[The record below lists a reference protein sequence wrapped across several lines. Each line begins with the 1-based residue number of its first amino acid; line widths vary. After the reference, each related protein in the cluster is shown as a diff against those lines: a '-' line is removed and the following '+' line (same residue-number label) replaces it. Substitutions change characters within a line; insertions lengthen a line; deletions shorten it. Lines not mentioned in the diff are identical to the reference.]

1 LTIANLLPT
10 CSPNLLP
17 TCLPTYLPTYLPAYY
32 PPTTSL
38 VLSYYLPTTYTLP
51 THLPTTHPLLTC
63 YLPTSYITTYE
74 ARTSYLP
81 STTYLLITYYLTSTY
96 IFTTCYLRTTI
107 ILLTTMLSPP
117 IYYYYLVPKHYLN
130 YYLPLIASTIYTTNY
145 YLLATFRCP
154 SLLQSTTS
162 YLYYAPLTT
171 PHTPPTYQYQRT
183 TPTAAYAPPTNYLRT
198 S

>member
-1 LTIANLLPT
+1 M
-10 CSPNLLP
+10 
-17 TCLPTYLPTYLPAYY
+17 
-32 PPTTSL
+32 
-38 VLSYYLPTTYTLP
+38 LP

-107 ILLTTMLSPP
+107 ILLITILSPP

-145 YLLATFRCP
+145 YLLATICY
-154 SLLQSTTS
+154 LLPTTINHF
-162 YLYYAPLTT
+162 LPLLRSADYPTHTT
-171 PHTPPTYQYQRT
+171 HLPIPTHT
-183 TPTAAYAPPTNYLRT
+183 TAAYAPPTNYLQT